1 MGALNIQRIVD
12 PQEYAKKYGVTM
24 SQSLK
29 DALFDILS
37 GFPEGKIDENYDS
50 GRNLFLRNGEG
61 DIYYYDDF
69 KYVRPIQTR
78 GEESEIRVLNN
89 SRGTDKFCCVKY
101 NGNNS
106 IVVENYDANDTV
118 EISSYFLTDDAR
130 SFISSGSVENG
141 MNGFLFQVSGG
152 NMGYIER
159 LQFGSKIR
167 VKKEGENLV
176 SYGSDNSIIGMAPI
190 NAGGAPGD
198 ISFYRAVER
207 NVDYYG
213 LLDDQYSSSNEY
225 GNKSS
230 VKS

>member
-12 PQEYAKKYGVTM
+12 PQEYAKRYGVTM

-29 DALFDILS
+29 DAFEDILS
-37 GFPEGKIDENYDS
+37 KFPEKKIDEKYDS
-50 GRNLFLRNGEG
+50 GRNLFLKNGEG

-69 KYVRPIQTR
+69 KYVRPLQTS
-78 GEESEIRVLNN
+78 EESEIRVLNN
-89 SRGTDKFCCVKY
+89 SRGTDKFCCVIF

-118 EISSYFLTDDAR
+118 EISSYFLTDEAR
-130 SFISSGSVENG
+130 SFISSGGIENG
-141 MNGFLFQVSGG
+141 INGFLFQVSGG

>member
-1 MGALNIQRIVD
+1 MGTLNIQRIVD
-12 PQEYAKKYGVTM
+12 PQEYAKRYGVTM

-29 DALFDILS
+29 DAFDDILS
-37 GFPEGKIDENYDS
+37 DFPENKIDENYDS

-61 DIYYYDDF
+61 DIYYYDHF
-69 KYVRPIQTR
+69 KYVRPVQTR

-89 SRGTDKFCCVKY
+89 SRGKDKFCCVKY
-101 NGNNS
+101 NGNS

-118 EISSYFLTDDAR
+118 EISSYFLTDEAR
-130 SFISSGSVENG
+130 AFISSGSVENG
-141 MNGFLFQVSGG
+141 MNGFLFQVSGE
-152 NMGYIER
+152 NMEYIKK

-167 VKKEGENLV
+167 VEKEGENLV

-190 NAGGAPGD
+190 NADGAPGD

-213 LLDDQYSSSNEY
+213 LLYDQYSSSNEY

-230 VKS
+230 VNS

>member
-12 PQEYAKKYGVTM
+12 PQEYAKRYGVTM

-29 DALFDILS
+29 DAFDDILS
-37 GFPEGKIDENYDS
+37 KFPENKIDEKYDS
-50 GRNLFLRNGEG
+50 GRNLFLKNGEG

-69 KYVRPIQTR
+69 KYVRPVQTS
-78 GEESEIRVLNN
+78 EESEIRVLNN
-89 SRGTDKFCCVKY
+89 SRGTDKFCCVIY
-101 NGNNS
+101 NGNS

-130 SFISSGSVENG
+130 SFISSDSVENG

-152 NMGYIER
+152 NMGYIEK
-159 LQFGSKIR
+159 LQFGSKII

>member
-12 PQEYAKKYGVTM
+12 PQEYAKRYGVTM

-29 DALFDILS
+29 DAFDDILS
-37 GFPEGKIDENYDS
+37 KFPEKKIDEKYDS
-50 GRNLFLRNGEG
+50 GRNLFLKNGEG

-69 KYVRPIQTR
+69 KYVRPLQTS
-78 GEESEIRVLNN
+78 EESEIRVLNN
-89 SRGTDKFCCVKY
+89 SRGTDKFCCVIF

-118 EISSYFLTDDAR
+118 EISSYFLTDETR
-130 SFISSGSVENG
+130 SFISSGGIENG

-167 VKKEGENLV
+167 VEKEGENLV

-190 NAGGAPGD
+190 NPGGAPGD

>member
-1 MGALNIQRIVD
+1 MIDTDNGFHLGFCKGNFDDYCVQVSKKGYNYRWFKD
-12 PQEYAKKYGVTM
+12 EEYFRWLKRLSERYGVE
-24 SQSLK
+24 K
-29 DALFDILS
+29 V
-37 GFPEGKIDENYDS
+37 
-50 GRNLFLRNGEG
+50 
-61 DIYYYDDF
+61 YDDF
-69 KYVRPIQTR
+69 KYVRPVQTR
-78 GEESEIRVLNN
+78 KESEIRVLNN
-89 SRGTDKFCCVKY
+89 SRGMDKFCCVIY

-152 NMGYIER
+152 NMGYIEK
-159 LQFGSKIR
+159 LQFGSKII

-190 NAGGAPGD
+190 NEGGAPGD

-213 LLDDQYSSSNEY
+213 LLDNQYSSSNEY
-225 GNKSS
+225 SNKSS
-230 VKS
+230 VNS

>member
-12 PQEYAKKYGVTM
+12 PQEYAKRYGVTM

-29 DALFDILS
+29 DAFDDILS
-37 GFPEGKIDENYDS
+37 KFPEKKIDEKYDS
-50 GRNLFLRNGEG
+50 GRNLFLKNGEG
-61 DIYYYDDF
+61 DIYYYDNF
-69 KYVRPIQTR
+69 KYVRPLQTS
-78 GEESEIRVLNN
+78 EESEIRVLNN
-89 SRGTDKFCCVKY
+89 SRGTDKFCCVIF

-118 EISSYFLTDDAR
+118 EISSYFLTDETR
-130 SFISSGSVENG
+130 SFISSGGIENG

>member
-1 MGALNIQRIVD
+1 MGTLNIQRIVD
-12 PQEYAKKYGVTM
+12 PQEYANRYGVTM

-37 GFPEGKIDENYDS
+37 GFPESKIDENYDS
-50 GRNLFLRNGEG
+50 GRNLFLRNEEG

-69 KYVRPIQTR
+69 KYVRPVQTR
-78 GEESEIRVLNN
+78 KESEIRVLNN
-89 SRGTDKFCCVKY
+89 SRGMDKFCCVIY

-152 NMGYIER
+152 NMGYIEK
-159 LQFGSKIR
+159 LQFGSKII

-190 NAGGAPGD
+190 NEGGAPGD

-213 LLDDQYSSSNEY
+213 LLDNQYSSSNEY
-225 GNKSS
+225 SNKSS
-230 VKS
+230 VNS

>member
-12 PQEYAKKYGVTM
+12 PQEYAKRYGVTM

-29 DALFDILS
+29 DAFDDILS
-37 GFPEGKIDENYDS
+37 KFPEKKIDEKYDS
-50 GRNLFLRNGEG
+50 GRNLFLKNGEG

-69 KYVRPIQTR
+69 KYVRPVQTS
-78 GEESEIRVLNN
+78 EESEIRVLNN
-89 SRGTDKFCCVKY
+89 SRGTDKFCCVIY
-101 NGNNS
+101 NGNS

-152 NMGYIER
+152 NMGYIEK

-167 VKKEGENLV
+167 VEKEGENLV

-230 VKS
+230 VNS

>member
-1 MGALNIQRIVD
+1 
-12 PQEYAKKYGVTM
+12 
-24 SQSLK
+24 
-29 DALFDILS
+29 
-37 GFPEGKIDENYDS
+37 
-50 GRNLFLRNGEG
+50 
-61 DIYYYDDF
+61 
-69 KYVRPIQTR
+69 
-78 GEESEIRVLNN
+78 
-89 SRGTDKFCCVKY
+89 
-101 NGNNS
+101 
-106 IVVENYDANDTV
+106 
-118 EISSYFLTDDAR
+118 
-130 SFISSGSVENG
+130 
-141 MNGFLFQVSGG
+141 
-152 NMGYIER
+152 MGYIEK